1 MRLPATVSLI
11 TLAALA
17 ACQQAPT
24 EPTAPVE
31 PAATTAAT
39 AATPAPDGAHNSRN
53 SVDWAGRYIGTLP
66 CASCP
71 GIDTVLTLADN
82 GTYTLEE
89 TYREQAEGKM
99 APVTGKF
106 TWSADGSIITLD
118 DAADGAAYKVGEGQL
133 SRLGEGGAEVTG
145 AMARDYVLTKQG

>member
-1 MRLPATVSLI
+1 MPRSPRA
-11 TLAALA
+11 
-17 ACQQAPT
+17 
-24 EPTAPVE
+24 
-31 PAATTAAT
+31 
-39 AATPAPDGAHNSRN
+39 SRRR
-53 SVDWAGRYIGTLP
+53 VDWAGRYIGTLP

-106 TWSADGSIITLD
+106 TWSADGGTVTLD
-118 DAADGAAYKVGEGQL
+118 EAAEGAAYKVGEGQL
-133 SRLGEGGAEVTG
+133 IRLGEGGAEVTG
-145 AMARDYVLTKQG
+145 AMAKDYVLTKQG